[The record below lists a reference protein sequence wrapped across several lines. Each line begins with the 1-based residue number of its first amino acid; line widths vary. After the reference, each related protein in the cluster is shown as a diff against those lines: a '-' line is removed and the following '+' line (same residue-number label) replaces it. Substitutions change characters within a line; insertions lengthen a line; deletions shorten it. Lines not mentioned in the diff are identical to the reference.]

1 MQSYTAAEGPHL
13 QDMPSEQIRTQL
25 IRMLEVLDKSRKTIH
40 PEEKKIENAKMRVK
54 IVEAYHSS
62 KQRDHQRILA
72 RHKII
77 EERKEYLEK
86 LSMHREAEE
95 VKKQQEKQREAQKV
109 EEERLAAERAARQ
122 HRMEVD
128 KMKAIKKAHM
138 EERIDQIKQTEVGKK
153 ILENMKEDEIAE
165 LDTDQ
170 IMAKQVEELEREKR
184 ELTERCKNQD
194 RNMDHMWRARRRE
207 EIPLLKAAF
216 EVDKEDDKVLWK
228 KQEEERIKQA
238 IVDREVAVKTRDRLV
253 RMREDKDAFLG
264 DLLKTRK
271 AAYDKKLADFN
282 ARVERERAIRMAER
296 KQKRKED
303 REAEWLEEK
312 REKEQRRRE
321 EELRRQKEEEER
333 QRAEEKARREE
344 EYRKKREELDR
355 VAAKQLARERE
366 MEERVQREKE
376 EARAALLR
384 DRQDNAQREGRGG
397 DRGDRQGGGDDE
409 RDWRGGRGGGG
420 GGGRDRDREGEDDW
434 RRNDDRRGPDRRGGD
449 RDRDRR

>member
-1 MQSYTAAEGPHL
+1 
-13 QDMPSEQIRTQL
+13 MPSEQIRTQL

-40 PEEKKIENAKMRVK
+40 PEEKKIENAKLRTK

-95 VKKQQEKQREAQKV
+95 VKKQVEKQREAQKL

-138 EERIDQIKQTEVGKK
+138 DERIDQIKQTDIGKK
-153 ILENMKEDEIAE
+153 ILENMKEDEIAD

-184 ELTERCKNQD
+184 ELNDRLKNQD
-194 RNMDHMWRARRRE
+194 RNFDHMWRARRRE
-207 EIPLLKAAF
+207 EISVLKAAF

-238 IVDREVAVKTRDRLV
+238 IIDREVAVKTRDRLV
-253 RMREDKDAFLG
+253 RMKDDKDAFLG
-264 DLLKTRK
+264 DLLNTRK

-321 EELRRQKEEEER
+321 EEMKRQREEEER
-333 QRAEEKARREE
+333 QAAEAKARREE

-376 EARAALLR
+376 EARSALLR
-384 DRQDNAQREGRGG
+384 DRQDVAQREGRGG
-397 DRGDRQGGGDDE
+397 DRDRDRGDRQGDEE
-409 RDWRGGRGGGG
+409 RDWRGPRGGGGGG
-420 GGGRDRDREGEDDW
+420 GGGRDRERDRDGEDDW

-449 RDRDRR
+449 RDRR

>member
-1 MQSYTAAEGPHL
+1 
-13 QDMPSEQIRTQL
+13 MPSEQIRTQL

-40 PEEKKIENAKMRVK
+40 PEEKKIENAKLRTK

-95 VKKQQEKQREAQKV
+95 VKKQVEKQREAQKL

-138 EERIDQIKQTEVGKK
+138 DERIDQIKQTDIGKK
-153 ILENMKEDEIAE
+153 ILENMKEDEIAD

-184 ELTERCKNQD
+184 ELNDRLKNQD
-194 RNMDHMWRARRRE
+194 RNFDHMWRARRRE
-207 EIPLLKAAF
+207 EISVLKAAF

-238 IVDREVAVKTRDRLV
+238 IIDREVAVKTRDRLV

-264 DLLKTRK
+264 DLLKNRQ
-271 AAYDKKLADFN
+271 AVYDKKVADFN
-282 ARVERERAIRMAER
+282 SRVERERAIRMAER

-303 REAEWLEEK
+303 REAEWLQDK
-312 REKEQRRRE
+312 REKEQRRRDE
-321 EELRRQKEEEER
+321 EIKRQKEEQEKKA
-333 QRAEEKARREE
+333 AEEKERREE

-355 VAAKQLARERE
+355 VAAKQLAREKE

-376 EARAALLR
+376 ESRAALLKNR
-384 DRQDNAQREGRGG
+384 EEFAQREGRGG
-397 DRGDRQGGGDDE
+397 DRDRDDRDRQGDGE
-409 RDWRGGRGGGG
+409 RDSWRGSRGGGGGGGG
-420 GGGRDRDREGEDDW
+420 GGGRDREGDDGW
-434 RRNDDRRGPDRRGGD
+434 RRNDDRREPERRGGD
-449 RDRDRR
+449 RDRR